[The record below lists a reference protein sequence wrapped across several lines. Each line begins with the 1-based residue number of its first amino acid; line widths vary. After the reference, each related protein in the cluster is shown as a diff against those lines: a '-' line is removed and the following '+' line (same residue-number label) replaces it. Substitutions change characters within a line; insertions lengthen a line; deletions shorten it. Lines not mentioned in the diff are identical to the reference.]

1 MSFIKTNSDIADVS
15 DLCGLISGAILRQN
29 DPFSKE
35 LIFQIVRRNSE
46 RARCGA
52 SDDDLMAMIEARLD
66 VYERNGDL
74 QLRRG
79 VYYPQTLEYYL

>member
-1 MSFIKTNSDIADVS
+1 MSCIKTKSDIADSS
-15 DLCGLISGAILRQN
+15 DLSGLISGVILRQN
-29 DPFSKE
+29 SPFSKE
-35 LIFQIVRRNSE
+35 LIFRIVRRNSE
-46 RARCGA
+46 GARCGV
-52 SDDDLMAMIEARLD
+52 SDDGLMAMIEARLD